1 MFGPSFLA
9 IKTAQLSGTL
19 LAVTMFG
26 TLTPFGKEVVPSVV
40 FRASRKSPNE
50 RSEAAQSVEGQFV
63 RSAKL
68 VPAGPRNT
76 GTLSGLLI

>member
-1 MFGPSFLA
+1 MFGPSSLA

-19 LAVTMFG
+19 LAVTMFD
-26 TLTPFGKEVVPSVV
+26 TLTPFGKEVVLSVV

-50 RSEAAQSVEGQFV
+50 RSEAAQSVEGQVV

>member
-1 MFGPSFLA
+1 MFGPSSLA
-9 IKTAQLSGTL
+9 IKTTHLSGKL
-19 LAVTMFG
+19 LAVTVFD

-50 RSEAAQSVEGQFV
+50 RSEAARSVEGQFV